1 MFTAINFAAGNNS
14 VAVGDVLVGRT
25 SRARGYVG
33 DEGSAPGSTDCML
46 EQVSGAFINGEVVE
60 RDGRGVGTLEAA
72 HTYNLTDTRK
82 CLGRQNSAGSGTVVF
97 GCNWMLNDVRIVE
110 GTTITIDQATNSRI
124 EGFRTKFAEDLR
136 PGDVITTT
144 NTSEQGENTLRI
156 QRVDPSAINVTSVN
170 AATGQ
175 TAFIFDYLNQ
185 HALLE
190 AGAKKGTVN
199 DAEVTAVARL
209 RPFIFQKDY
218 QNGELTIDCP
228 RTSMKS
234 ISDESFF
241 VYRTFNNKTVVSGGV
256 TVSLPESEQF
266 ATLDDEN
273 YILTLVAESGSAW
286 SLSLIHI

>member
-1 MFTAINFAAGNNS
+1 MCIR
-14 VAVGDVLVGRT
+14 DR
-25 SRARGYVG
+25 
-33 DEGSAPGSTDCML
+33 
-46 EQVSGAFINGEVVE
+46 EQVSGEFINGEVIE
-60 RDGRGVGTLEAA
+60 RDGRVIGTLEAA
-72 HTYNLTDTRK
+72 HTFNLTDTRK
-82 CLGRQNSAGSGTVVF
+82 CLGRANSANSGTIVF

-110 GTTITIDQATNSRI
+110 GTTITIDQASNSRI

-144 NTSEQGENTLRI
+144 NTSEEGENTLRI
-156 QRVDPSAINVTSVN
+156 QRVDPGAINTTSTN

-185 HALLE
+185 YALLE

-241 VYRTFNNKTVVSGGV
+241 VYRTCLLYTSPSPRDR
-256 TVSLPESEQF
+256 TSSRMPS
-266 ATLDDEN
+266 
-273 YILTLVAESGSAW
+273 SA
-286 SLSLIHI
+286 